1 VSPTAATWQ
10 LRRLQDRLCVLRL
23 DPGKPV
29 PEWVWQATELVS
41 VTRTTDELS
50 VVCPE
55 ELAREVDDV
64 AGPYVAFA
72 VDAQLDFLLT
82 GVLSGLLD
90 PMTEEGISTLA
101 MSTYLTDWILVPAEQ
116 VDEAIAAWR
125 RRGHT
130 VV

>member
-1 VSPTAATWQ
+1 MTPTAATWQ
-10 LRRLQDRLCVLRL
+10 LRRLQTRLSVLRL
-23 DPGKPV
+23 DPGRPV

-41 VTRTTDELS
+41 VTRTKDELS
-50 VVCPE
+50 VVCAE
-55 ELAREVDDV
+55 ELASEVDDV

-116 VDEAIAAWR
+116 AADAVAAWR